1 MNVSSLNKLLGNI
14 DIYLLDQIL
23 KGRFTKDMRI
33 LDAGCGEGRNLI
45 YLLQENYQVFGVD
58 QNPNAIQMARTY
70 ARSLQPRYD
79 LLRFQVAPVE
89 DLPFH
94 QGAFQAIISSAVLHF
109 AKNTDH
115 FHQMFDEMLRV
126 LEPGGI
132 LFLRMTTGFG
142 EMEKKSEMIGDG
154 VYNLPDGSSRFLLTE
169 KLLETV
175 VERHQ
180 LSYLENPKSVL
191 VHGQRAMGV
200 FIFKKDKRH

>member
-58 QNPNAIQMARTY
+58 QNPTAIQMVRTY
-70 ARSLQPRYD
+70 ARSLQPQYD
-79 LLRFQVAPVE
+79 LLRFQVASVE

-109 AKNTDH
+109 AKNTGH

-126 LEPGGI
+126 VEPGGI

-142 EMEKKSEMIGDG
+142 EMEKKAEMIGDG

-175 VERHQ
+175 VEKHR

-200 FIFKKDKRH
+200 FVFEKG